1 MTERALWVAKTGLDA
16 QQTRMAVIANNLANV
31 NTTGFKKDRAVF
43 QDLMYQNMRQVGAQ
57 TSQTSQ
63 LPTGLQL
70 GTGVKVMATEK
81 LHVQGNVEQTG
92 NDLDIAVNGR
102 GFLQVTMPDG
112 STTYTRDGQLKRDQN
127 GQLVTANG
135 LPLSPA
141 ITIPQDAL
149 SITIGND
156 GTVSVLQPGNA
167 TPANLGQLQTAN
179 FVNLAGLE
187 PIGENLYRESAA
199 SGPPIVGTPGQAE
212 FGAIVQNSLE
222 TSNVNVVEELVG
234 MIETQRAYEMNSK
247 AISTTDQML
256 SYVTQNL

>member
-16 QQTRMAVIANNLANV
+16 QQTRMAVISNNLANV

-63 LPTGLQL
+63 LPTGMQL
-70 GTGVKVMATEK
+70 GTGVKTMAI
-81 LHVQGNVEQTG
+81 EQTG
-92 NDLDIAVNGR
+92 NQMDIAVNGR
-102 GFLQVTMPDG
+102 GFLQVSMPDG
-112 STTYTRDGQLKRDQN
+112 STTYTRDGQLKLDLN
-127 GQLVTANG
+127 GQIVNANG
-135 LPLSPA
+135 LPLTPTM
-141 ITIPQDAL
+141 TIPQDAL
-149 SITIGND
+149 SITIGTD
-156 GTVSVLQPGNA
+156 GTVSILQPNNP
-167 TPANLGQLQTAN
+167 TPSNVGQIQTAN
-179 FVNLAGLE
+179 FINLAGLE
-187 PIGENLYRESAA
+187 PIGENLYRESGA
-199 SGPPIVGTPGQAE
+199 SGPPIVGTPGQGE

-256 SYVTQNL
+256 SYATQNL

>member
-31 NTTGFKKDRAVF
+31 STTGFKKERAVF

-63 LPTGLQL
+63 LPTGFQL
-70 GTGVKVMATEK
+70 GTGVKIMATEK
-81 LHVQGNVEQTG
+81 LHVQGNVEPTG
-92 NDLDIAVNGR
+92 NALDVAINGR
-102 GFLQVTMPDG
+102 GFFQVTMPDG
-112 STTYTRDGQLKRDQN
+112 NNYYTRDGQFKIDQN
-127 GQLVTANG
+127 GQLVTSNG
-135 LPLSPA
+135 MPLNPA
-141 ITIPQDAL
+141 VNIPPDAL
-149 SITIGND
+149 SVTIGKD
-156 GTVSVLQPGNA
+156 GTISVLQPGA
-167 TPANLGQLQTAN
+167 AVPANLGQLQLAN

-199 SGPPIVGTPGQAE
+199 SGPPIVGAPGQQE
-212 FGAIVQNSLE
+212 FGAVVQNSLE